1 MQKLTTLDRMFSSL
15 DSETTNGVLGGLV
28 LYDPPPDGR
37 RAADAAFMRERIAER
52 IDYLPPFYRRVI
64 KVPLRL
70 DHDWL
75 GRAHRVDLTKHVR
88 TLRLPAPGTREQLAR
103 EVSRIMST
111 HLDMTGPP
119 WEYIVIEGLEDGSL
133 AHLMRIHHLVVD
145 GGSMPLIWDALQDE
159 PTRPLVK
166 SDDADYPEPRFGTP
180 EMLAREL
187 VGVARRPVDWTVFS
201 AKLAGWI
208 VKEAK
213 EQGVVAALLSPS
225 RVFLPGKAAKPV
237 QALFNPM
244 LRKRGTPEIVPYVP
258 RLKAPKTPFNRR
270 VTSQRTFV
278 FADLPLAD
286 FKDTGKLLG
295 ASINDMVLGVCAGAL
310 RRYMT
315 QRGIPVDEPLI
326 VCVPVSIRQPDEK
339 IQWAN
344 FVHMIFAPFRVD
356 IEDPIE
362 RVRKSSEAVKKSKGS
377 FDSMPTAHLREMFKF
392 IPPAT
397 FNLMVKAFVKLPGNW
412 SRGTWNVVVSNVKGP
427 TKAAYVDGV
436 RVKGY
441 WPASFLSIGGG
452 INITLQSYT
461 DRICFGIVGAPEQA
475 GDLQPLIDAVG
486 EVLAETVAA
495 AKGSAPTPLSPRRES
510 GDTPSAATSAPGA
523 AARRRRTTTQRAQ
536 SQRAQS

>member
-28 LYDPPPDGR
+28 LYDPPQDGR
-37 RAADAAFMRERIAER
+37 RAADAGFMRERIAER
-52 IDYLPPFYRRVI
+52 IDYLPPLYREV
-64 KVPLRL
+64 KKAPLRM

-75 GRAHRVDLTKHVR
+75 GRAKRVDLTKHVR
-88 TLRLPAPGTREQLAR
+88 TLTLPAPGTHDQLAR
-103 EVSRIMST
+103 EVSRLMST
-111 HLDMTGPP
+111 DLDMSGPP
-119 WEYIVIEGLEDGSL
+119 WDYIVIEGLEDGSV
-133 AHLMRIHHLVVD
+133 AHLLRVHHLVVD
-145 GGSMPLIWDALQDE
+145 GGSMPRLWDALQDE
-159 PTRPLVK
+159 PTMPLVK
-166 SDDADYPEPRFGTP
+166 EDEPGFPEPRFGTP
-180 EMLAREL
+180 EMLVREA
-187 VGVARRPVDWTVFS
+187 VGVAKRPVDWTLFS
-201 AKLAGWI
+201 AKMAGWM
-208 VKEAK
+208 VKAVK
-213 EQGVVAALLSPS
+213 EQGVVGALLGPT
-225 RVFLPGKAAKPV
+225 RIMLPGKAAKPI
-237 QALFNPM
+237 QAAFNPM

-258 RLKAPKTPFNRR
+258 RLVAPKTPFNRR
-270 VTSQRTFV
+270 VTAQRTFV

-286 FKDTGKLLG
+286 FKDSGKLIG

-315 QRGIPVDEPLI
+315 QRGISTDEPLI

-344 FVHMIFAPFRVD
+344 FVHMIFAPFPVD
-356 IEDPIE
+356 IENPVE
-362 RVRKSSEAVKKSKGS
+362 RVRKSSEAVKLSKGS
-377 FDSMPTAHLREMFKF
+377 FDAMPTVHLREMFKF
-392 IPPAT
+392 IPPPT

-427 TKAAYVDGV
+427 SKPNHVDGL

-475 GDLQPLIDAVG
+475 GDLQPLVDALG

-495 AKGSAPTPLSPRRES
+495 VKASAPTPLVPRRETERT
-510 GDTPSAATSAPGA
+510 TPAPR
-523 AARRRRTTTQRAQ
+523 ARRPRAT
-536 SQRAQS
+536 SQRARRTSS